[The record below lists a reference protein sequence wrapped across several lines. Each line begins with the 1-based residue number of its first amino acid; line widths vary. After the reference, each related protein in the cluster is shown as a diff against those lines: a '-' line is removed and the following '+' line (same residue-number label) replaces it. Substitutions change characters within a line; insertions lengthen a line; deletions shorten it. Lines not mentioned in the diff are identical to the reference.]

1 MNLVHEHILPRHF
14 EVCSCLFNVFPSKDP
29 NSSSI
34 DECYQVLLNL
44 VDMNLA
50 VLKGTDPS
58 ALDQSIRT
66 TLTGKLFLKCARICI
81 ENIWG

>member
-1 MNLVHEHILPRHF
+1 M
-14 EVCSCLFNVFPSKDP
+14 CSCLFNVFPSKDP

-50 VLKGTDPS
+50 VLKGDDYS

-66 TLTGKLFLKCARICI
+66 TLTGKLSLKCAKMYI
-81 ENIWG
+81 EYIWGYLSHLQQ